1 MSGGTLKISVLEHLP
16 FDRLRANGL
25 IQRFPRI
32 KAVPIGCQPNADER
46 PNQAMKL
53 IFVYNAESGKLN
65 ALFDIAHKIIKP
77 ETYQCSLCALTHD
90 ALSEKKAWSEF
101 KASTKL
107 ELEFLHKDEFEEK
120 YNLTLDYPVV
130 MEDSDPIRMV
140 MSAEELGRFKNVEAL
155 IQRLSRIT

>member
-1 MSGGTLKISVLEHLP
+1 
-16 FDRLRANGL
+16 
-25 IQRFPRI
+25 
-32 KAVPIGCQPNADER
+32 
-46 PNQAMKL
+46 MKL

-77 ETYQCSLCALTHD
+77 ETYQCSLCAITHG

-120 YNLTLDYPVV
+120 YKLTFDYPVV
-130 MEDSDPIRMV
+130 LENEETIKPVIT
-140 MSAEELGRFKNVEAL
+140 AEELGKFDNVEEF
-155 IQRLSRIT
+155 IQRIRKLET